1 MLILRMEQMKRRF
14 FKNREEL
21 FLEVVKQDFKKY
33 V

>member
-1 MLILRMEQMKRRF
+1 MEQMKRRF